1 MAAVSYSI
9 NRGAGGFK
17 ISDFTHG
24 TLAPNAN
31 DIELRVNTT
40 DANSAAMH
48 PLDVVKALDQFR
60 AAILSEAFF
69 GADWG
74 V

>member
-1 MAAVSYSI
+1 
-9 NRGAGGFK
+9 
-17 ISDFTHG
+17 
-24 TLAPNAN
+24 
-31 DIELRVNTT
+31 VNTT